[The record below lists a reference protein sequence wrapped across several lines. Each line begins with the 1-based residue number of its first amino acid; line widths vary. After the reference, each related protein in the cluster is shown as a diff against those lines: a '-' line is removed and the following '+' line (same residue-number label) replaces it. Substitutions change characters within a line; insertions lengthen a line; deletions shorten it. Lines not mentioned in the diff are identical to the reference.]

1 MTFQYSEMK
10 SYKTPLRYPGGKSRA
25 AAKLYPQFP
34 DYVKEFREPFLGGG
48 SMAIYFS
55 KENPDTPVW
64 VNDTYFYLY
73 NFWVQLQDR
82 GYELSDT
89 LMTIKNHH
97 DNEVKAKQLFQKCKA
112 DIANVSEFQ
121 QAVYFYILNKC
132 SFSGLTENS
141 SFSKQASVSNFSKK
155 GIRKLAHYGQIIEHW
170 EITNDDYSEL
180 MTDDKD
186 VFCFLDP
193 PYDIKDFLY
202 GTKGSMHK
210 GFDHQR
216 FASVCNESTCKWMI
230 TYNSNE
236 NTRGLFPNHKQTEW
250 DLTYTMR
257 STGGYNAAQSKRKEL
272 LITNYVK
279 APQGLPFN

>member
-1 MTFQYSEMK
+1 MK

-25 AAKLYPQFP
+25 AAKLYPKFP
-34 DYVKEFREPFLGGG
+34 DHIKEFREPFLGGG
-48 SMAIYFS
+48 SMAIHFS
-55 KENPDTPVW
+55 KCNPDTPVW
-64 VNDTYFYLY
+64 VNDTYYYLY
-73 NFWVQLQDR
+73 NFWVVLQDR
-82 GYELSDT
+82 GYDLSNT
-89 LMTIKNHH
+89 LMGIKNMH
-97 DNEVKAKQLFQKCKA
+97 DTEEKAKDLFLKCRE
-112 DIANVSEFQ
+112 DIDKVSEYQ

-155 GIRKLAHYGQIIEHW
+155 GIKKLAHYGQIIEHW

-180 MTDDKD
+180 MTDDRD

-210 GFDHQR
+210 GFDHKR
-216 FASVCNESTCKWMI
+216 FARVCDESTCNWMI

-236 NTRGLFPNHKQTEW
+236 NTRGLFT
-250 DLTYTMR
+250 
-257 STGGYNAAQSKRKEL
+257 GYNQQNGISH
-272 LITNYVK
+272 I
-279 APQGLPFN
+279 Q